1 MNRGAQTTTTIAA
14 VLILS
19 CFEVV
24 MVEMVSPE
32 KMDVMDYLEL
42 KDPKDPKGIKENLV
56 QMDLW
61 DLKASQE
68 LGEQLDHK
76 NLLDQLDQGVE
87 G

>member
-1 MNRGAQTTTTIAA
+1 MAA
-14 VLILS
+14 KQAVPMWR

-24 MVEMVSPE
+24 MVGMVTLEEMAVT
-32 KMDVMDYLEL
+32 DCLVL
-42 KDPKDPKGIKENLV
+42 KDPKDLKENLV
-56 QMDLW
+56 QQVDFQ

-76 NLLDQLDQGVE
+76 DPSDQLDQGVE